1 MTLTTISRFIKVI
14 VSRNIFSKTWLQFMC
29 ASSHHVCSHWFQ
41 TQVIDDRHLN
51 YINEFCALA
60 WIAWKRKHTGAQIF
74 WNTILL
80 PILLI
85 HTYRER
91 ERESISKKWL
101 VWPMTIGQDI
111 KHFLL
116 WWKRWDAI
124 MTYDLKICHKNN
136 KVRPFHMVYL

>member
-1 MTLTTISRFIKVI
+1 MALTTISRFIKVI
-14 VSRNIFSKTWLQFMC
+14 VSWNIFSKTWLQFMC

-85 HTYRER
+85 HTYTERER
-91 ERESISKKWL
+91 EREREHKQKMISVTHDHRPRHQTFFVMMKT
-101 VWPMTIGQDI
+101 MRCNND
-111 KHFLL
+111 L
-116 WWKRWDAI
+116 WF
-124 MTYDLKICHKNN
+124 KN
-136 KVRPFHMVYL
+136 MS